1 MSSSSSSSTKS
12 NVAATIDATLEQL
25 GLSRADIDSLVSASQ
40 EELKPYLDKA
50 KVRAKDDTKKV
61 EDMLAPYANKA
72 QDYANKITE
81 AAKQAAETT
90 RKVITEGYDGSREE
104 FEAAAADNIKKCI
117 NMIKKIIASPI
128 KIISVPLTAVKN
140 IIGGLLGGGDDKK
153 DAKKTTEAQTE
164 KELKLTFA
172 KLDSALKK
180 NLGMDLGTY
189 VNLRNSKVL

>member
-1 MSSSSSSSTKS
+1 MSTSSSSTKS
-12 NVAATIDATLEQL
+12 NVSATIDATLEQL

-81 AAKQAAETT
+81 
-90 RKVITEGYDGSREE
+90 GYDGSREE

-117 NMIKKIIASPI
+117 NMIKNIIAKPI

-140 IIGGLLGGGDDKK
+140 IIAGLLGGGDDKK